1 MAPLHTVDYL
11 TKLVQSMTSSELQ
24 HVTCTIHSDQPDQP
38 SACNLQVMAAH
49 GWASAMNGLRLLSFL
64 EIVEYAS
71 SVARYLPQRW
81 LPRPASTAPCPQ
93 CCAAWWPLSGWPP
106 TCSCMPLEICCR
118 TELQLRSR
126 AFKRWS
132 CKVHSGSPQGG
143 PAGSA

>member
-11 TKLVQSMTSSELQ
+11 TRLVQSMTSSELQ

-71 SVARYLPQRW
+71 SWRDTCLRGACLGLP
-81 LPRPASTAPCPQ
+81 
-93 CCAAWWPLSGWPP
+93 
-106 TCSCMPLEICCR
+106 
-118 TELQLRSR
+118 LQLL
-126 AFKRWS
+126 AHNA
-132 CKVHSGSPQGG
+132 VQHGG
-143 PAGSA
+143 L